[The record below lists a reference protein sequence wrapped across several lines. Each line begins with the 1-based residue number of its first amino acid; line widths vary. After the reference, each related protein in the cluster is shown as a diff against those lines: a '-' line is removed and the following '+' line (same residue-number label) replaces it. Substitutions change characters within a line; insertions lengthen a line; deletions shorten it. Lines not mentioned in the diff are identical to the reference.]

1 MKRSLV
7 FFLAMICLL
16 SSLLAGCSTGL
27 EAPETTV
34 EEAKTTV
41 EEIPST
47 TTEEKKEAPDPAED
61 DVLNVLIIGN
71 SFSTYYPDELIR
83 VANAA
88 GVKMRVYSVY
98 YSGCKMAQHWE
109 WNRFKEG
116 HYTLYIY
123 NDPNKERSGLGNQNL
138 TLDDCLEQ
146 ENWDYISLQQHFGP
160 RVNMSY
166 DDCYDSVKPYAKSL
180 YTYISDMFPK
190 ANLLWHQTWAY
201 EVGYARDDGP
211 MTSTEQQSITHENI
225 RAASQ
230 QIAKDCDVTLL
241 PAGDA
246 WAIAR
251 KNPVIGDTLCQSSA
265 KNNGAGDHYHDGQE
279 GGGQY
284 LNACVWF
291 EMLTGKSCIGNTWRP
306 SYQLSEEKV
315 AALQSAAHEAVAAIH
330 GTDFAK

>member
-1 MKRSLV
+1 MKRSLS
-7 FFLAMICLL
+7 FLLAILCLF
-16 SSLLAGCSTGL
+16 SALLAGCSSGI

-34 EEAKTTV
+34 EQIE
-41 EEIPST
+41 
-47 TTEEKKEAPDPAED
+47 TTEEKEVLSTTEEKEVPDPAAD

-88 GVKMRVYSVY
+88 GVEMNVYSVY

-123 NDPNKERSGLGNQNL
+123 DDPNKERGGMGNQNL
-138 TLDDCLEQ
+138 ALDDCLEQ

-160 RVNMSY
+160 RINMSY
-166 DDCYDSVKPYAKSL
+166 DDCYASVKPYAKTL
-180 YTYISDMFPK
+180 YNYIADMFPK

-230 QIAKDCDVTLL
+230 QIAKDCGVTLL

-251 KNPVIGDTLCQSSA
+251 ANPIIGDTLCQSSA

-306 SYQLSEEKV
+306 SYKLSEEKV
-315 AALQSAAHEAVAAIH
+315 AVLQNAAHEAVAAIH
-330 GTDFAK
+330 GADFAK

>member
-1 MKRSLV
+1 MKRTLF

-16 SSLLAGCSTGL
+16 SSLLAGCASEIKAPTT
-27 EAPETTV
+27 EAEAAGTV
-34 EEAKTTV
+34 EK
-41 EEIPST
+41 EETPST
-47 TTEEKKEAPDPAED
+47 TQEEKEVPDPAAD

-83 VANAA
+83 VADAA

-98 YSGCKMAQHWE
+98 YSGCKMTQHWE
-109 WNRFKEG
+109 WNLHKEG

-123 NDPNKERSGLGNQNL
+123 NDPTKERSGLGNQSL

-160 RVNMSY
+160 RINMSY
-166 DDCYDSVKPYAKSL
+166 EDCYNSVKPYAKTL
-180 YTYISDMFPK
+180 YNYIADMFPK
-190 ANLLWHQTWAY
+190 AKLLWHQTWAY
-201 EVGYARDDGP
+201 EVGYSRDDGP
-211 MTSTEQQSITHENI
+211 MTSTEHQAITHENI

-230 QIAKDCDVTLL
+230 QIAKDCNVTLL

-265 KNNGAGDHYHDGQE
+265 KNNGKGDHYHDGQE

-291 EMLTGKSCIGNTWRP
+291 EMLTEKSCIGNTWRP
-306 SYQLSEEKV
+306 KYTLSEEKI
-315 AALQSAAHEAVAAIH
+315 AALQSAAHEAVAAVH
-330 GTDFAK
+330 GADFAK